1 MMKPMI
7 GLTTFNDQ
15 QTRATYVSLSSHY
28 ARSIMD
34 AGGLPFDIPQYENDA
49 SAEDYAAALDGLV
62 FTGGKDSDPFYYGQE
77 PLPELRTFDA
87 GRDAWEFALFSA
99 AMKRGIPVMGIC
111 RGHQLINI
119 AMGGTLY
126 QDLRAQKPGAA
137 AHNPEGFPVDR
148 LFHSISI
155 SEDSLLHR
163 VFGKS
168 TIRVNSFHHQAVA
181 DLAPGLA
188 VSALSPDGVIEGFE
202 SIDKGKFLVG
212 VQFHP
217 ECLTLRFPEFSKLFR
232 AFVDACSR
240 R

>member
-1 MMKPMI
+1 MKPRI

-15 QTRATYVSLSSHY
+15 QTRATYISLSNHY
-28 ARSIMD
+28 VRSIMD
-34 AGGLPFDIPQYENDA
+34 AGGLPFAIPQHENA
-49 SAEDYAAALDGLV
+49 EMTEDYVANLDGLV
-62 FTGGKDSDPFYYGQE
+62 LSGGKDSDPFSYGQE
-77 PLPELRTFDA
+77 PLPELKTFDA
-87 GRDAWEFALFSA
+87 GRDEWEFALFSA
-99 AMKRGIPVMGIC
+99 AMKRGIPLLGIC

-126 QDLRAQKPGAA
+126 QDLRAQVPGAA

-148 LFHSISI
+148 LFHSIAI
-155 SEDSLLHR
+155 AEDSLLHR

-181 DLAPGLA
+181 ELAPGLV

-202 SIDKGKFLVG
+202 SIDKGKFIVG

-217 ECLTLRFPEFSKLFR
+217 ECLTLRFPEFSRLFR
-232 AFVDACSR
+232 AFVDACSAR
-240 R
+240 